1 MSKVFLEYIWLD
13 GNSPQ
18 NLRSKTK
25 VVDNTEILEREG
37 NSKQGYPESYP
48 LWSFDGS
55 STKQAGSEGFNFTG
69 TDCILKPVYVVGD
82 PFRSKSSVS
91 TSPHKL
97 VFCEVFNPD
106 GKTPHKSNTRS
117 KLRELLTELK
127 FKEYDANLSEVPW
140 FGWEQEYVITHAPE
154 PNNHFKYDGGI
165 PLGFNYNGE
174 LQKPRP
180 QGDYYCGVGGFNV
193 IGREMVEEH
202 LTKCAEIGLNIGGI
216 NAEVLIGQW
225 EYQIGPVTA
234 LNGSDQLWISRY
246 ILERVVEK
254 KGLNISYH
262 PKPIKGDWNGS
273 GCHVNFSTKEMRD
286 KGGIKKIL
294 EACNKLSER
303 HKEHIE
309 VYGEHNDLRL
319 TGKHETSSMKTF
331 SFGNSDRGSS
341 IRIPV
346 HTYTNE
352 RGYFEDRRP
361 AANCDPYKVSN
372 VMIETVFDKAG
383 ITVEQ

>member
-1 MSKVFLEYIWLD
+1 MSKIFLEYIWLD
-13 GNSPQ
+13 GNNPQ

-37 NSKQGYPESYP
+37 NSKQGYPETYP

-55 STKQAGSEGFNFTG
+55 STKQAGDKEKYNFSG
-69 TDCILKPVYVVGD
+69 TDCVLKPVYVVDD
-82 PFRSKSSVS
+82 PFRGKG
-91 TSPHKL
+91 HKL
-97 VFCEVFNPD
+97 VLCEVYNPD

-117 KLRELLTELK
+117 KLRGLLTDLK

-140 FGWEQEYVITHAPE
+140 FGWEQEYVITHAVD
-154 PNNHFKYDGGI
+154 PNNHFKYDGGL
-165 PLGFNYNGE
+165 PLGFNIG
-174 LQKPRP
+174 LPQGAPRP
-180 QGDYYCGVGGFNV
+180 QGDYYCGVGGLNV
-193 IGREMVEEH
+193 IGRDIVEEH
-202 LTKCAEIGLNIGGI
+202 LNKCTEIGLNIGGI

-246 ILERVVEK
+246 ILERVAEK
-254 KGLNISYH
+254 KGLGISYH
-262 PKPIKGDWNGS
+262 PKPVNGDWNGS

-286 KGGIKKIL
+286 KGGLKKIL
-294 EACNKLSER
+294 EACEKLKER
-303 HKEHIE
+303 HEEHIS
-309 VYGEHNDLRL
+309 VYGEFNDKRL
-319 TGKHETSSMKTF
+319 TGKHETSSMETF

-372 VMIETVFDKAG
+372 IMIETVFSKTE
-383 ITVEQ
+383 ITVD